1 MSKSRLVLFGII
13 LTLIVG
19 GLAYV
24 GSQNQVTPTPTA
36 TVPTTPS
43 PTVSPTIT
51 PTIPVN
57 DTEAVTQ
64 LVSTYHQ
71 SVRSKSREA
80 VMGLFTDDAF
90 LTTVMTRTLTGKSQI
105 SGYYD
110 LLFSRATGQLDLQVL
125 DSSVTVEGS
134 KATVRIR
141 IATDGKFGM
150 EYFELV
156 KIRGLWKISGLTFS
170 HF

>member
-1 MSKSRLVLFGII
+1 MNKSRLVLFGII

-24 GSQNQVTPTPTA
+24 GSQNQVTPTPTT

-57 DTEAVTQ
+57 DTESVTQ
-64 LVSTYHQ
+64 LASTFHQ
-71 SVRSKSREA
+71 YVKSKSREA
-80 VMGLFTDDAF
+80 VVDLFTDDAV
-90 LTTVMTRTLTGKSQI
+90 LTTVMQRKLVGKSQI
-105 SGYYD
+105 NNYYD
-110 LLFSRATGQLDLQVL
+110 ILFSKITGPLDLQIL
-125 DSSVTVEGS
+125 DSSVTVDGS
-134 KATVRIR
+134 KAKVRTT
-141 IATDGKFGM
+141 IATDGKLGL
-150 EYFELV
+150 EYFEMV

-170 HF
+170 SF